1 MPGRPFALRSLIPA
15 ALRLGAC
22 AFVLSGLAG
31 PAWAQ
36 QTFANSEP
44 EAAPASGAL
53 EALRE
58 RAAALD
64 AMLAGDVCADPAAAA
79 ALLADGAQGET
90 TLNGR
95 GRAGAGAAPRTSMFG
110 GNESDNASLVPPR
123 DTPVTPE
130 HLNPATNG
138 GPVAKP
144 LRRQD
149 LVARVH
155 QAVVLVIA
163 DDSTGSG
170 FFIRPDVVVT
180 NNHVVADQRNG
191 QVVVVGKG
199 LPQPMK
205 ARVIAHTP
213 GSAADDERDYAILKV
228 DGANVANP
236 LPLTTKISELSSV
249 VAAGYPGLL
258 LQNDSAFSSLLR
270 GDATAMPELVFTQG
284 SVMALQNKSQGLPV
298 IAHTAPISGG
308 NSGGPLI
315 DTCGRVVGINSF
327 IAIDVEQASNAGF
340 ALPSSD
346 MLDFLGR
353 YGVAATLDS
362 RECDS

>member
-1 MPGRPFALRSLIPA
+1 MLGRSPALCSLFAA
-15 ALRLGAC
+15 ALRRGTC
-22 AFVLSGLAG
+22 AFALFGLLGVSA

-36 QTFANSEP
+36 TFGDR
-44 EAAPASGAL
+44 APATEGGSNGLA
-53 EALRE
+53 ALRE
-58 RAAALD
+58 RADALD
-64 AMLAGDVCADPAAAA
+64 AMLAGDVCADPTAAA
-79 ALLADGAQGET
+79 ALLGERT
-90 TLNGR
+90 TNGR
-95 GRAGAGAAPRTSMFG
+95 GRAGAGATPRTSLFG
-110 GNESDNASLVPPR
+110 AEDSANSSLVPPR
-123 DTPVTPE
+123 DTPIAPE
-130 HLNPATNG
+130 QLDPATSG
-138 GPVAKP
+138 GPVAQP

-155 QAVVLVIA
+155 QAVVLVIS
-163 DDSTGSG
+163 DDATGSG
-170 FFIRPDVVVT
+170 FFIRPDVVMT

-191 QVVVVGKG
+191 MVVVVGKG
-199 LPQPMK
+199 LSQPMK

-236 LPLTTKISELSSV
+236 LPLSNKVSELSSV

-270 GDATAMPELVFTQG
+270 GDTTAMPELVFTQG
-284 SVMALQNKSQGLPV
+284 TVMALQNKSQGLPV

-315 DTCGRVVGINSF
+315 DSCGRVVGINSF

-362 RECDS
+362 RECNS